1 MNLCYKYKLLPSK
14 SQKSLLNSHFFAF
27 NQAWNITLSYHI
39 DTRNKNSLIK
49 QDCPDYKATYLS
61 NTDLDREIKRILN
74 DREVPFNSKIVQQAR
89 MLCNQA
95 IQTNY
100 KIQKKRMAKDLE
112 AKYSDISY
120 RVSSS
125 PKQFIETTKE
135 QYNIIDNGEC
145 RIKNGILRLFREN
158 FKFIKHRAIPENY
171 EIKNLKISKDG
182 DSYYVIF
189 SCSSPLPTQGQITP
203 RFISTPNSLELV
215 GVGIDFNLD
224 SLDLANETFH
234 DKLKFSDLKKIIQ
247 NQVSIK
253 RLERKQSRRV
263 LKAIEKSKAN
273 LLTECNKQWIACK
286 KVKVRDCLSKNF
298 LKTQQIINKRYKKI
312 RNYRNDYLHKFVN
325 NLLENL
331 LARGVNH
338 IVVEKL
344 DIKQMTSKENV
355 IKLMGKARSKAMRKN
370 ILALAPSQL
379 YDILEYKCTIRELYF
394 SKVDPKNTSKTCSSC
409 GTIKQALTLRD
420 RIYDCNNCG
429 VSMDRDYNACLN
441 ILRRAN

>member
-100 KIQKKRMAKDLE
+100 KIQKKRIAKDLE

-125 PKQFIETTKE
+125 PKQVIETTKE

-203 RFISTPNSLELV
+203 HFISTPNSLELV

-273 LLTECNKQWIACK
+273 

-325 NLLENL
+325 SLLENL

-355 IKLMGKARSKAMRKN
+355 VKLMGKARSKAMRKN

-394 SKVDPKNTSKTCSSC
+394 SKVDPAQSEQALLVRKNTSKTCSSC

>member
-74 DREVPFNSKIVQQAR
+74 DREVLFNSKIVQQAR

-125 PKQFIETTKE
+125 PKQVIETTKE

-253 RLERKQSRRV
+253 RLEKKQSRRV

-273 LLTECNKQWIACK
+273 

-355 IKLMGKARSKAMRKN
+355 VKLMGKARSKAMRKN

-441 ILRRAN
+441 ILSRAN

>member
-125 PKQFIETTKE
+125 PKQVIETTKE
-135 QYNIIDNGEC
+135 QYNIIDNGES

-203 RFISTPNSLELV
+203 HFISTPNSLELV

-273 LLTECNKQWIACK
+273 

-325 NLLENL
+325 SLLENL

-355 IKLMGKARSKAMRKN
+355 VKLMGKARSKAMRKN

-394 SKVDPKNTSKTCSSC
+394 SKVDLKNTSKTCSSC

>member
-125 PKQFIETTKE
+125 PKQVIETTKE

-145 RIKNGILRLFREN
+145 RIKFREN

-203 RFISTPNSLELV
+203 RFISIPNSLELV

-273 LLTECNKQWIACK
+273 

-325 NLLENL
+325 SLLENL

-355 IKLMGKARSKAMRKN
+355 VKLMGKARSKAMRKN

-394 SKVDPKNTSKTCSSC
+394 SKVDPAQSEQALLVRKNTSKTCSSC

>member
-27 NQAWNITLSYHI
+27 NQAWNITLSYHV

-125 PKQFIETTKE
+125 PKQVIETTKE

-273 LLTECNKQWIACK
+273 

-325 NLLENL
+325 SLLENL

-355 IKLMGKARSKAMRKN
+355 VKLMGKARSKAMRKN

>member
-61 NTDLDREIKRILN
+61 NTDLDKEIKRILN

-125 PKQFIETTKE
+125 PKQVIETTKE

-273 LLTECNKQWIACK
+273 

-325 NLLENL
+325 SLLENL

-355 IKLMGKARSKAMRKN
+355 VKLMGKARSKAMRKN

>member
-125 PKQFIETTKE
+125 PKQVIETTKE
-135 QYNIIDNGEC
+135 QYNIIDNGES

-171 EIKNLKISKDG
+171 EIKNLKISKDR

-203 RFISTPNSLELV
+203 CFISTPNSLELV

-273 LLTECNKQWIACK
+273 

-325 NLLENL
+325 SLLENL

-355 IKLMGKARSKAMRKN
+355 VKLMGKARSKAMRKN

>member
-125 PKQFIETTKE
+125 PKQVIETTKE
-135 QYNIIDNGEC
+135 QYNIIDNGES

-273 LLTECNKQWIACK
+273 

-325 NLLENL
+325 SLLENL

-355 IKLMGKARSKAMRKN
+355 VKLMGKARSKAMRKN

>member
-125 PKQFIETTKE
+125 PKQVIETTKE
-135 QYNIIDNGEC
+135 QYNIINDIHSTNGIGLHDNGEC

-189 SCSSPLPTQGQITP
+189 SCSSPLPTQDQITP
-203 RFISTPNSLELV
+203 HFISTPNSLELV

-273 LLTECNKQWIACK
+273 

-325 NLLENL
+325 SLLENL

-338 IVVEKL
+338 VVVEKL

-355 IKLMGKARSKAMRKN
+355 VKLMGEARSKAMRKN

-409 GTIKQALTLRD
+409 GTIKQVLTLRD

>member
-125 PKQFIETTKE
+125 PKQVIETTKE
-135 QYNIIDNGEC
+135 QYNIIDNGES

-203 RFISTPNSLELV
+203 HFISTPNSLELV

-273 LLTECNKQWIACK
+273 

-355 IKLMGKARSKAMRKN
+355 VKLMGKARSKAMRKN

-394 SKVDPKNTSKTCSSC
+394 SKVDPAQSEQALLVRKNTSKTCSSC

>member
-125 PKQFIETTKE
+125 PKQVIETTKE

-203 RFISTPNSLELV
+203 HFISTPNSLELV

-273 LLTECNKQWIACK
+273 

-325 NLLENL
+325 SLLENL

-355 IKLMGKARSKAMRKN
+355 VKLMGKARSKAMRKN

-441 ILRRAN
+441 ILNKI

>member
-125 PKQFIETTKE
+125 PKQVIETTKE

-189 SCSSPLPTQGQITP
+189 SCSSPLPTQDQITP
-203 RFISTPNSLELV
+203 HFISTPNSLELV

-273 LLTECNKQWIACK
+273 

-325 NLLENL
+325 SLLENL

-355 IKLMGKARSKAMRKN
+355 VKLMGKARSKAMRKN

-420 RIYDCNNCG
+420 IFENCLG
-429 VSMDRDYNACLN
+429 YTLNTTNKNKYNLEREKKN
-441 ILRRAN
+441 

>member
-125 PKQFIETTKE
+125 PKQVIETTKE
-135 QYNIIDNGEC
+135 QYNIIDNGES

-189 SCSSPLPTQGQITP
+189 SCSSPLPTQDQITP
-203 RFISTPNSLELV
+203 HFISTPNSLELV

-273 LLTECNKQWIACK
+273 

-355 IKLMGKARSKAMRKN
+355 VKLMGKARSKAMRKN

>member
-125 PKQFIETTKE
+125 PKQVIETTKE
-135 QYNIIDNGEC
+135 QYNIIDNGES

-253 RLERKQSRRV
+253 RLERTQERISLLMRKQSRRV

-273 LLTECNKQWIACK
+273 

-325 NLLENL
+325 SLLENL

-355 IKLMGKARSKAMRKN
+355 VKLMGKARSKAMRKN

>member
-125 PKQFIETTKE
+125 PKQVIETTKE

-203 RFISTPNSLELV
+203 CFISTPNSLELV

-273 LLTECNKQWIACK
+273 

-325 NLLENL
+325 SLLENL

-355 IKLMGKARSKAMRKN
+355 VKLMGKARSKAMRKN

>member
-125 PKQFIETTKE
+125 PKQVIETTKE
-135 QYNIIDNGEC
+135 QYNIIDNGES

-203 RFISTPNSLELV
+203 HFISTPNSLELV

-273 LLTECNKQWIACK
+273 

-325 NLLENL
+325 SLLENL

-338 IVVEKL
+338 IIVEKL

-355 IKLMGKARSKAMRKN
+355 VKLMGKARSKAMRKN

>member
-125 PKQFIETTKE
+125 PKQVIETTKE

-203 RFISTPNSLELV
+203 HFISTPNSLELV

-273 LLTECNKQWIACK
+273 KG
-286 KVKVRDCLSKNF
+286 KVRDCLSKNF

-325 NLLENL
+325 SLLENL

-355 IKLMGKARSKAMRKN
+355 VKLMGKARSKAMRKN

>member
-61 NTDLDREIKRILN
+61 NTDLDKEIKRILN

-125 PKQFIETTKE
+125 PKQVIETTKE
-135 QYNIIDNGEC
+135 QYNIIDNGES

-273 LLTECNKQWIACK
+273 

-325 NLLENL
+325 SLLENL

-338 IVVEKL
+338 IIVEKL

-355 IKLMGKARSKAMRKN
+355 VKLMGKARSKAMRKN

-394 SKVDPKNTSKTCSSC
+394 SKVDSKNTSKTCSSC

>member
-125 PKQFIETTKE
+125 PKQVIETTKE

-273 LLTECNKQWIACK
+273 

-325 NLLENL
+325 SLLENL

-355 IKLMGKARSKAMRKN
+355 VKIMGKARSKAMRKN

>member
-61 NTDLDREIKRILN
+61 NTDLDKEIKRILN

-120 RVSSS
+120 RVSSA
-125 PKQFIETTKE
+125 PKQVIETTKE

-189 SCSSPLPTQGQITP
+189 SCSSPLPTQDQITP

-273 LLTECNKQWIACK
+273 

-325 NLLENL
+325 SLLENL

-355 IKLMGKARSKAMRKN
+355 VKLMGKARSKAMRKN

>member
-14 SQKSLLNSHFFAF
+14 TQKSLLNSHFFAF

-125 PKQFIETTKE
+125 PKQVIETTKE
-135 QYNIIDNGEC
+135 QYNIIDNGES

-273 LLTECNKQWIACK
+273 

-325 NLLENL
+325 SLLENL

-355 IKLMGKARSKAMRKN
+355 VKLMGKAKSKAMRKN

-394 SKVDPKNTSKTCSSC
+394 SKVDQKNTSKTCSSC

>member
-125 PKQFIETTKE
+125 PKQVIETTKE
-135 QYNIIDNGEC
+135 QYNIIDNGES

-203 RFISTPNSLELV
+203 HFISTPNSLELV

-273 LLTECNKQWIACK
+273 

-325 NLLENL
+325 SLLENL

-355 IKLMGKARSKAMRKN
+355 VKLMGKARSKAMRKN

>member
-125 PKQFIETTKE
+125 PKQVIETTKE
-135 QYNIIDNGEC
+135 QYNIIDNGES

-273 LLTECNKQWIACK
+273 
-286 KVKVRDCLSKNF
+286 KVKVRDCFSKNF

-325 NLLENL
+325 SLLENL

-355 IKLMGKARSKAMRKN
+355 VKLMGKARSKAMRKN

-394 SKVDPKNTSKTCSSC
+394 SKVDPAQSEQALLVRKNTSKTCSSC

-429 VSMDRDYNACLN
+429 VVYLFWRGVIGVVSL
-441 ILRRAN
+441 

>member
-125 PKQFIETTKE
+125 PKQVIETTKE

-203 RFISTPNSLELV
+203 HFISTPNSLELV

-273 LLTECNKQWIACK
+273 

-325 NLLENL
+325 SLLENL

-355 IKLMGKARSKAMRKN
+355 VKLMGKARSKAMRKN

-441 ILRRAN
+441 ILNKIY

>member
-1 MNLCYKYKLLPSK
+1 M
-14 SQKSLLNSHFFAF
+14 
-27 NQAWNITLSYHI
+27 
-39 DTRNKNSLIK
+39 
-49 QDCPDYKATYLS
+49 
-61 NTDLDREIKRILN
+61 
-74 DREVPFNSKIVQQAR
+74 
-89 MLCNQA
+89 
-95 IQTNY
+95 
-100 KIQKKRMAKDLE
+100 
-112 AKYSDISY
+112 
-120 RVSSS
+120 
-125 PKQFIETTKE
+125 
-135 QYNIIDNGEC
+135 
-145 RIKNGILRLFREN
+145 
-158 FKFIKHRAIPENY
+158 
-171 EIKNLKISKDG
+171 
-182 DSYYVIF
+182 
-189 SCSSPLPTQGQITP
+189 PTQDQITP
-203 RFISTPNSLELV
+203 HFISTPNSLELV

-273 LLTECNKQWIACK
+273 

-325 NLLENL
+325 SLLENL

-338 IVVEKL
+338 VVVEKL

-355 IKLMGKARSKAMRKN
+355 VKIMGKARSKAMRKN

-420 RIYDCNNCG
+420 RIYNCNNCG
-429 VSMDRDYNACLN
+429 VSIDRDYNACLN

>member
-125 PKQFIETTKE
+125 PKQVIETTKE

-234 DKLKFSDLKKIIQ
+234 DKLKFSNLKKIIQ

-273 LLTECNKQWIACK
+273 

-325 NLLENL
+325 SLLENL

-355 IKLMGKARSKAMRKN
+355 VKLMGKARSKAMRKN

-420 RIYDCNNCG
+420 RIYNCNNCG

>member
-125 PKQFIETTKE
+125 PKQVIETTKE

>member
-125 PKQFIETTKE
+125 PKQVIETTKE

-158 FKFIKHRAIPENY
+158 FKFIKHRVIPENY

-273 LLTECNKQWIACK
+273 

-325 NLLENL
+325 SLLENL

-355 IKLMGKARSKAMRKN
+355 VKLMGKARSKAMRKN

>member
-125 PKQFIETTKE
+125 PKQVIETTKE

-273 LLTECNKQWIACK
+273 

-325 NLLENL
+325 SLLENL

-355 IKLMGKARSKAMRKN
+355 VKLMGKARSKAMRKN

>member
-1 MNLCYKYKLLPSK
+1 LNLCYKYKLLPSK

-125 PKQFIETTKE
+125 PKQVIETTKE
-135 QYNIIDNGEC
+135 QYNIINDIHSTNGIGLHDNGEC

-203 RFISTPNSLELV
+203 HFISTPNSLELV

-253 RLERKQSRRV
+253 RLERTQERISLLMRKQSRRV

-273 LLTECNKQWIACK
+273 

-325 NLLENL
+325 SLLENL

-355 IKLMGKARSKAMRKN
+355 VKIMGKARSKAMRKN

-394 SKVDPKNTSKTCSSC
+394 SKVDPAQSEQAFACKKEHKSSNRMQ
-409 GTIKQALTLRD
+409 QALL
-420 RIYDCNNCG
+420 
-429 VSMDRDYNACLN
+429 VKKLVVLVELLN
-441 ILRRAN
+441 KH

>member
-1 MNLCYKYKLLPSK
+1 MNLCDKYKLLPSK

-125 PKQFIETTKE
+125 PKQVIETTKE

-189 SCSSPLPTQGQITP
+189 SCSSPLPTQDQITP
-203 RFISTPNSLELV
+203 HFISTPNSLELV

-273 LLTECNKQWIACK
+273 

-325 NLLENL
+325 SLLENL

-355 IKLMGKARSKAMRKN
+355 VKLMGKARSKAMRKN

-420 RIYDCNNCG
+420 RIYNCNNCG